1 MKKINLKMLCI
12 IERIVI
18 IGIVIRLCL
27 FNINGNIRSLIILLG
42 VFLLIFLPD
51 QTKKIYNEKEKNTN
65 NIKDTNFNSSNLD
78 FSENIETKQ
87 TEKMEEL
94 KKDKSKTL
102 DELNN
107 MKKINY
113 KLPNL
118 DLLCD
123 NIEIKDILQSKEFE
137 DSKSKVLFGVKE
149 NLNTKIID
157 INETSHILIA
167 GTTGIGKTTLLDNII
182 INILFKS
189 KPNEVKFIM
198 IDTSNNGLRLYN
210 GIPHLLI
217 PVITDSNKSVG
228 TLAWV
233 VQEIENRNRMFFSE
247 NVEDFTDFNKKMEA
261 NKKSKLSEIIV
272 IIDEIYEIINKDRED
287 VEKELISITRQGKKT
302 GIFLIISTN
311 RPSTDIVS
319 GAIKA
324 NIYTRISF
332 FLPSRLDSKLILDM
346 DGAEKLKN
354 HGDVLFKTL
363 GITKPNKYHC
373 PYLSIE
379 GIKNVVEFFLKTN
392 EACYSAD
399 ILENIENHI
408 YNDIF
413 KNTEDDNYYDIG
425 ADPLLMDVIDAVVT
439 TGQAS
444 ASFIQRRFKIGYAR
458 ASVLIDQLEERGII
472 SGYQGNK
479 PRQVLMSVERLEE
492 LKHNNVL

>member
-1 MKKINLKMLCI
+1 MKKINKKMLCI

-65 NIKDTNFNSSNLD
+65 NIKKTNYNSSNLN
-78 FSENIETKQ
+78 FSENIETKE
-87 TEKMEEL
+87 TAKMEEL

-113 KLPNL
+113 ELPNL
-118 DLLCD
+118 GLLCD
-123 NIEIKDILQSKEFE
+123 NIEIKNILQSKEFE

-149 NLNTKIID
+149 DLNTKIID

-189 KPNEVKFIM
+189 KPDEVKFIM
-198 IDTSNNGLRLYN
+198 FDTSNNGLRLYN

-217 PVITDSNKSVG
+217 PVITDANKSVG
-228 TLAWV
+228 TLAWI
-233 VQEIENRNRMFFSE
+233 VQEIENRNRLFFSE
-247 NVEDFTDFNKKMEA
+247 NVEDFTDFNRKMEG

-272 IIDEIYEIINKDRED
+272 IIDEIYEIINKNKED
-287 VEKELISITRQGKKT
+287 VEKELISITRQGKRA
-302 GIFLIISTN
+302 GVFLIISTN

-373 PYLSIE
+373 PYLSVD
-379 GIKNVVEFFLKTN
+379 GIKNVVEFLKTN
-392 EACYSAD
+392 ETYYSAD

-408 YNDIF
+408 YKDIF
-413 KNTEDDNYYDIG
+413 KNIEDDNYYDIG
-425 ADPLLMDVIDAVVT
+425 VDPLLMDAIDAVVT

-444 ASFIQRRFKIGYAR
+444 TSFIQRRLKVGYAR
-458 ASVLIDQLEERGII
+458 AGILIDQLEERGII
-472 SGYQGNK
+472 SGYQGSK